1 VWLQKRPSEDPIVL
15 KQPKSEETLELRKQ
29 LVKNTN
35 LTIQIKRIISSTK
48 GTKVTIWKLK
58 ALKLGWGKDSN
69 GAIVL
74 ILRCDFSVIE
84 FEKGKNGI
92 SVVNQKR
99 LDPV

>member
-1 VWLQKRPSEDPIVL
+1 MWLQKRPPEDPIVL
-15 KQPKSEETLELRKQ
+15 KQRKSEETLELRKQ

-35 LTIQIKRIISSTK
+35 LTIPIKRIISSTK
-48 GTKVTIWKLK
+48 GTKVTVEKLK
-58 ALKLGWGKDSN
+58 ALKPRWSKDSN